1 MSNAMIFTL
10 TSDYEGLSNSM
21 LEALAIGI
29 PTVCTDCPPGGAAE
43 YITNAENGFL
53 VPVGGKKEIVE
64 AWTRLAKDEDL
75 RCAFSKKSMT
85 IRDELEMNRIIEKW
99 HLLIENSFGGKK

>member
-1 MSNAMIFTL
+1 MRKNFLLVLSVFIFSN
-10 TSDYEGLSNSM
+10 
-21 LEALAIGI
+21 
-29 PTVCTDCPPGGAAE
+29 V
-43 YITNAENGFL
+43 
-53 VPVGGKKEIVE
+53 
-64 AWTRLAKDEDL
+64 LAKDEDL